1 MRIPQTNKQ
10 NRSFIKRYN
19 FRKVS
24 RRPKHITQGLGSL
37 RSYHIDM
44 SYVEQNPFLN
54 QTELQDHEQW
64 NIVLI
69 ENDQYSRLKNLGI
82 ICVIIGE
89 EQNVGIIGES

>member
-1 MRIPQTNKQ
+1 
-10 NRSFIKRYN
+10 
-19 FRKVS
+19 
-24 RRPKHITQGLGSL
+24 
-37 RSYHIDM
+37 M

-69 ENDQYSRLKNLGI
+69 ENDQYSRLKKNLGI
-82 ICVIIGE
+82 ICVIIKE

>member
-1 MRIPQTNKQ
+1 
-10 NRSFIKRYN
+10 
-19 FRKVS
+19 
-24 RRPKHITQGLGSL
+24 
-37 RSYHIDM
+37 M

>member
-1 MRIPQTNKQ
+1 
-10 NRSFIKRYN
+10 
-19 FRKVS
+19 
-24 RRPKHITQGLGSL
+24 
-37 RSYHIDM
+37 M

-69 ENDQYSRLKNLGI
+69 ENDQYSRLKKNLGI
-82 ICVIIGE
+82 ICVIIRE

>member
-1 MRIPQTNKQ
+1 
-10 NRSFIKRYN
+10 
-19 FRKVS
+19 
-24 RRPKHITQGLGSL
+24 
-37 RSYHIDM
+37 M

-69 ENDQYSRLKNLGI
+69 ENDQYSRLKKKNLGI
-82 ICVIIGE
+82 ICVIIKE